1 MKNTK
6 IKFSLSRK
14 NIYNWVIAFIAIF
27 SILLIVLDYAAVINL
42 NTTHSKWFWINN
54 ALLAILAVDYFWQ
67 LFRSKN
73 KKEYV
78 KNNIFELLSILPIS
92 LVFIWIR
99 MTEVGFL
106 IPIRFL
112 RLIRL
117 TGLMGRLRK
126 IFHNSGFLYVIY
138 FSLTFLLLGSIG
150 IALTEHVSL
159 DEAFWWAISTA
170 STVGYSDVSSKSL
183 VAHTLIGKFVTL
195 VMIFL
200 GIGVMGILTS
210 TLTTYLVK
218 RDSNKE
224 LLSDDDSIRL
234 ILKKLE
240 NLEQQNENLVRQ
252 NQEIQ
257 QELNNLKS
265 AQNKG
270 PEGIEKLEKWFKHR
284 NPKK

>member
-6 IKFSLSRK
+6 IKLTLSRI
-14 NIYNWVIAFIAIF
+14 NIYNWGIAFIAIF

-54 ALLAILAVDYFWQ
+54 ILLAILAVDYFWK
-67 LFRSKN
+67 LYRAKN
-73 KKEYV
+73 KKQYF

-92 LVFIWIR
+92 LVFIWVR

-117 TGLMGRLRK
+117 TGLMGRLRR
-126 IFHNSGFLYVIY
+126 IFHNSGILYVVY

-170 STVGYSDVSSKSL
+170 STVGYSDVASKSL

-210 TLTTYLVK
+210 TITTYLIS
-218 RDSNKE
+218 RDSHKAVKV
-224 LLSDDDSIRL
+224 DDNNLQI
-234 ILKKLE
+234 ILNKLE
-240 NLEQQNENLVRQ
+240 NLEKQNTILSQQNQ
-252 NQEIQ
+252 KIQE
-257 QELNNLKS
+257 ELDSLKNPPKN
-265 AQNKG
+265 A
-270 PEGIEKLEKWFKHR
+270 EGIQKLEDWFKR
-284 NPKK
+284 KKIKK

>member
-6 IKFSLSRK
+6 IKLTLSRK
-14 NIYNWVIAFIAIF
+14 NIYNWGIAFIAIF

-54 ALLAILAVDYFWQ
+54 ILLGILAVDYFWK
-67 LFRSKN
+67 LYKSKN
-73 KKEYV
+73 KKVYF

-92 LVFIWIR
+92 LIFIWVR

-126 IFHNSGFLYVIY
+126 IFHNSGILYVIY

-150 IALTEHVSL
+150 IAVSEHVSL

-183 VAHTLIGKFVTL
+183 VAHTLIGKFITF
-195 VMIFL
+195 VMILL

-210 TLTTYLVK
+210 TLTTYLVR
-218 RDSNKE
+218 RDSDKTII
-224 LLSDDDSIRL
+224 SDDDNLQL
-234 ILKKLE
+234 ILKKLDD
-240 NLEQQNENLVRQ
+240 LEKQNKDLAQQNQLIQ
-252 NQEIQ
+252 KEI
-257 QELNNLKS
+257 NDIKGV
-265 AQNKG
+265 QNKN
-270 PEGIEKLEKWFKHR
+270 PDGIEKLENWFKH
-284 NPKK
+284 KKNKK